1 MFFFKTLYNKRDKN
15 LREIKTMKS
24 RPNCIIIMDGYGV
37 NCKAEGNAIKCANS
51 ENIDRLMSKY
61 PTTIIGAS
69 GMDVG
74 LPDGQMGNSEVG
86 HLNIGAGRV
95 IYQDLTKITKSI
107 LDGDFFT
114 NPALLKCVDNAVDN
128 DKNLHLYGLLSNGG
142 VHSTIAHVFALL
154 KLAKDKGVKNTFV
167 HCFLDG
173 RDTPPQSGVD
183 FIKEL
188 QGEMDKISYG
198 KIASICGRYYAM
210 DRDNN
215 WDRTKK
221 AYDMLTIGN
230 GVQKPDAVT
239 AIMDSYAEGVTDEF
253 VLPTNICE
261 KDKPIA
267 LIEQGDSVIFFNFR
281 PDRARQIS
289 RAVSQKEF
297 TPYLDEEKGKQ
308 MYFER
313 TTGFL
318 NPVYTGFAVYD
329 SSFKDVNVAF
339 PPEEIVNTLPQYL
352 SQLGLKQLHIAET
365 EKYAHVTFFFN
376 AKLEAPVEG
385 ETRIV
390 IPSPKVATYDLKPEM
405 SAYEV
410 TDKVIEELDK
420 GVYDVVILNYAN
432 CDMVGHTGNFNAAV
446 KAVKTVDECVQK
458 VLDKILALGGS
469 AIVTADHGNADK
481 MAEEDGSMFTA
492 HTTNPVP
499 FIIVSEE
506 YKDVKLY
513 NDGKLCDIAPTLLD
527 MMNLPIPQEMS
538 GKSLII
544 K

>member
-1 MFFFKTLYNKRDKN
+1 
-15 LREIKTMKS
+15 MKS
-24 RPNCIIIMDGYGV
+24 RPNCIIILDGYGV
-37 NCKAEGNAIKCANS
+37 NCKSVGNAIKCAHS
-51 ENIDRLMSKY
+51 ENIDALMSKY
-61 PTTIIGAS
+61 PSTIIGAS

-74 LPDGQMGNSEVG
+74 LPEGQMGNSEVG

-95 IYQDLTKITKSI
+95 IYQYLTKITKAIS
-107 LDGDFFT
+107 DGDFFT
-114 NPALLKCVDNAVDN
+114 NQALLKCVDNAVNN

-142 VHSTIAHVFALL
+142 VHSTISHVFALL

-173 RDTPPQSGVD
+173 RDTPPQSGID

-188 QGEMDKISYG
+188 QEEMDRISYG

-215 WDRTKK
+215 WDRTQK
-221 AYDMLTIGN
+221 AYDMLTLGN
-230 GVQKPDAVT
+230 GVKKPDAVT
-239 AIMDSYAEGVTDEF
+239 AITDSYNNGVTDEF

-261 KDKPIA
+261 NDKPIA
-267 LIEQGDSVIFFNFR
+267 LIEKGDSVIFFNFR
-281 PDRARQIS
+281 PDRARQIT

-297 TPYLDEEKGKQ
+297 TPYLDKEKGKQ

-313 TTGFL
+313 STGFL
-318 NPVYTGFAVYD
+318 APVYTGFAVYD
-329 SSFKDVNVAF
+329 SSFKDVFVAF
-339 PPEEIVNTLPQYL
+339 PPEEITNTLPQYL
-352 SQLGLKQLHIAET
+352 AKLGLTQLHIAET

-420 GVYDVVILNYAN
+420 GIYDVVILNFAN
-432 CDMVGHTGNFNAAV
+432 CDMVGHTGDFNAAV
-446 KAVKTVDECVQK
+446 KAVKAVDECAGK
-458 VLDKILALGGS
+458 VIDKILSLGGS

-481 MAEEDGSMFTA
+481 MQEEDGSMFTA

-506 YKDVKLY
+506 YKNVKLY
-513 NDGKLCDIAPTLLD
+513 DDGKLCDIAPTLLD
-527 MMNLPIPQEMS
+527 MMDLPIPQEMS